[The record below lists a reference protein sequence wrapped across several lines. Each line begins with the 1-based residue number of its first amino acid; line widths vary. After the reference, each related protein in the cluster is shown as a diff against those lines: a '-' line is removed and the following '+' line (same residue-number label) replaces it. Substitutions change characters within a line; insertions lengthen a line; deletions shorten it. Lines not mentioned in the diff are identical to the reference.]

1 MKTFIPKEE
10 EVVRKWYLV
19 DAADK
24 PAGRLATEIANVLR
38 GKNKPTFTPHVDT
51 GDFVVVVNAEK
62 VKLTGR
68 KESGKL
74 YRHYT
79 GFPNGL
85 KETSAAEMRAKHP
98 TRILE
103 HAVRGM
109 MPKNRL
115 GSQMYKR
122 LKIYEG
128 SEHPHNAQQPETV
141 ELI

>member
-10 EVVRKWYLV
+10 EVVRKWFVV

-24 PAGRLATEIANVLR
+24 PAGRLACEIANVLR

-51 GDFVVVVNAEK
+51 GDFVIVLNAEQ

-68 KESGKL
+68 KETGKI
-74 YRHYT
+74 YKHFTGYT
-79 GFPNGL
+79 SGL
-85 KETSAAEMRAKHP
+85 KEYSAAELRAKQP

-103 HAVRGM
+103 RAVKGM

-115 GSQMYKR
+115 GAKMYKR
-122 LKIYEG
+122 LKVYEG
-128 SEHPHNAQQPETV
+128 GEHPHSAQQPEAV

>member
-1 MKTFIPKEE
+1 MKTYIPKQE

-51 GDFVVVVNAEK
+51 GDFVVVVNAGK
-62 VKLTGR
+62 VKLTGK
-68 KESGKL
+68 KESGKI
-74 YRHYT
+74 YTHYS
-79 GFPNGL
+79 GYSSGL
-85 KETSAAEMRAKHP
+85 KEQSAGELRAKHP

-103 HAVRGM
+103 SAVKGM

-115 GSQMYKR
+115 GSRMYKR
-122 LKIYEG
+122 LKVYEG
-128 SEHPHNAQQPETV
+128 TEHPHDAQQPETV
-141 ELI
+141 EMI